1 MPIGDFTSHFGV
13 LLLIVCGLSIRSRLV
28 LTKIRQ
34 DLRREEVGVGEAG
47 GSEVQSAVASSVVAS
62 DRTGSTQLDD
72 VVVDDRFMSRMEV
85 DPGNAFLG
93 RWGQIMSTRT
103 AGRRSTLMR
112 M

>member
-1 MPIGDFTSHFGV
+1 MGPRFLMSIDFTSHFGV

-47 GSEVQSAVASSVVAS
+47 GSEVQSAVASSVVAI
-62 DRTGSTQLDD
+62 
-72 VVVDDRFMSRMEV
+72 VVDDRFMSRMEV

-93 RWGQIMSTRT
+93 RWGQILSTRT